1 MRRERLRVRAMSN
14 GVTQNTERRARLQP
28 VRARQEGRAQ
38 LALRPVLTIQAGCPC
53 CMATGRLGPEGQRI
67 KQQLPAARL
76 WAGRGRSLRRTSVLV
91 QTNGAAL
98 FALNF
103 LGVTFN
109 SGCCFALTLRS
120 RLLVKFAATNFS
132 QNTGFFA
139 GALETTQSYVEG
151 FILFNFDGWHPELPS
166 FITGVNELVAKM
178 CAGERRFL
186 RVADVNP

>member
-28 VRARQEGRAQ
+28 VKARQEGRAQ

-53 CMATGRLGPEGQRI
+53 CRAAGRLGPEGQRI
-67 KQQLPAARL
+67 KQRLPAARL
-76 WAGRGRSLRRTSVLV
+76 WAGRGRSLRRTTVLV
-91 QTNGAAL
+91 QANGAAL

-132 QNTGFFA
+132 QNTGFSQERLKRRRATSKGSFSLTLTA
-139 GALETTQSYVEG
+139 GIQSYLHSLPGSTNSWQKCALENVG
-151 FILFNFDGWHPELPS
+151 F
-166 FITGVNELVAKM
+166 
-178 CAGERRFL
+178 
-186 RVADVNP
+186 